1 MTLSSEALSEPPT
14 SLVQGAE
21 SAILMFASFMSLSTI
36 TALGLRVTF
45 GMPLL
50 CIAAVHSDKHV
61 PNWKKIWNNVGRVKD
76 V

>member
-1 MTLSSEALSEPPT
+1 
-14 SLVQGAE
+14 
-21 SAILMFASFMSLSTI
+21 MFASFMSLSTI